1 MDRQILIDHLTQA
14 ERHVADGERVLR
26 HQRDVIRDL
35 RRDRHGDLLIDAAET
50 LLRSFEEVQ
59 NMHVADVVRLRQ
71 ELALPGSGAGGRA
84 RARAPR
90 IRREGPELK
99 SREAG
104 GCQRNRTGATSDSCG
119 DRPRVPQWRCK

>member
-71 ELALPGSGAGGRA
+71 ELALPGSGAGG
-84 RARAPR
+84 
-90 IRREGPELK
+90 
-99 SREAG
+99 
-104 GCQRNRTGATSDSCG
+104 
-119 DRPRVPQWRCK
+119 